1 MKSIDL
7 FFAQPWLLLLAVP
20 AAAFVLLAPRLLRRE
35 KEKSRTDR
43 AAAILRAV
51 AVALLAVIAA
61 GPGGTRYL
69 TERQTVVLLDQSASM
84 EPVRAQADAWA
95 QEAKRDEHTTVL
107 PFAALDEAGAI
118 ASDGTDIAAA
128 IDEAASCFAGPGGR
142 RIILI
147 SDGVQTQG
155 DALTAAQAAAQAGV
169 RLDAVQMKPEFPAP
183 QAELAAFE
191 LPAEAME
198 GRHMEAAV
206 TVLADTQGEAALR
219 IWDGETLLHEQRV
232 ALTAGRQTFACAIE
246 AGAVGAHTL
255 RAEVALPGDTIA
267 ENDSLTAT
275 MNVSRGE
282 KVLLV
287 DGTGAQAQQ
296 LEQLLRAEGVQ
307 VAVTDPKNVPESV
320 DALCEYG
327 LTVLMNVH
335 AGDLPEGWDDV
346 LRQAVEN
353 HGRSVLTTGGE
364 NTYLYGGM
372 KDSGYEAL
380 LPIRMSVEEKESV
393 DPVGL
398 MLVIDTTDSMTRE
411 SIGVPIDMARRGA
424 IKCVDALNGN
434 DYAGVITFSDDA
446 QMLVEMTAMG
456 DKKPVLDAINSI
468 ETADP
473 NKLTRFTGALRL
485 ACDTLKAFD
494 GTKRKH
500 VMFITDGSPAD
511 AQAGF
516 EQIAK
521 EMRANGITLSTIVVG
536 RLVNVVNMLEN
547 LAYIG
552 GGRCYLVE
560 SGRDLSDIMSV
571 DSVLSQV
578 EYTVKAPFKPERG
591 AYDAAFADEE
601 EIVQL
606 FGYVRATAKGD
617 ADVILKTPEGRPI
630 YAVRNAGAGKAA
642 SWMSDLSGE
651 WSRTW
656 YASEQGKRMIQKMI
670 HGLLPQ
676 TLSAVDESK
685 TQTRPSEYD
694 LLDRPDGGALLMEMC
709 ARTGGTVF
717 SSWADAQAVE
727 LPPVAQ
733 PIDPTLPLSM
743 LAMACLLADI
753 LLRRTKAMRR

>member
-1 MKSIDL
+1 M
-7 FFAQPWLLLLAVP
+7 
-20 AAAFVLLAPRLLRRE
+20 
-35 KEKSRTDR
+35 
-43 AAAILRAV
+43 
-51 AVALLAVIAA
+51 
-61 GPGGTRYL
+61 
-69 TERQTVVLLDQSASM
+69 VLLDQSASM

-128 IDEAASCFAGPGGR
+128 IDEAASRFAGPGGR

-521 EMRANGITLSTIVVG
+521 EMRANGHHALHD
-536 RLVNVVNMLEN
+536 R
-547 LAYIG
+547 
-552 GGRCYLVE
+552 
-560 SGRDLSDIMSV
+560 
-571 DSVLSQV
+571 
-578 EYTVKAPFKPERG
+578 RG
-591 AYDAAFADEE
+591 A
-601 EIVQL
+601 
-606 FGYVRATAKGD
+606 
-617 ADVILKTPEGRPI
+617 
-630 YAVRNAGAGKAA
+630 AGQRGQHAGK
-642 SWMSDLSGE
+642 SRVYRRRPLLSG
-651 WSRTW
+651 
-656 YASEQGKRMIQKMI
+656 GKRPGPVGYHVGGFGALAGGI
-670 HGLLPQ
+670 HGQ
-676 TLSAVDESK
+676 SAV
-685 TQTRPSEYD
+685 
-694 LLDRPDGGALLMEMC
+694 
-709 ARTGGTVF
+709 
-717 SSWADAQAVE
+717 
-727 LPPVAQ
+727 
-733 PIDPTLPLSM
+733 
-743 LAMACLLADI
+743 
-753 LLRRTKAMRR
+753 

>member
-20 AAAFVLLAPRLLRRE
+20 AVAFVLLAPRLLRRE
-35 KEKSRTDR
+35 KEKSRSDR
-43 AAAILRAV
+43 AAAILRAA

-95 QEAKRDEHTTVL
+95 EEAKRDEHTTVL

-128 IDEAASCFAGPGGR
+128 IDEAASRFAGPGGR

-155 DALTAAQAAAQAGV
+155 DALTAAEAAAQAGV

-500 VMFITDGSPAD
+500 VMFITDARRTRRRALSRLPRRCAQTASRSPRSSWGGWSTWSTCWKISRISA
-511 AQAGF
+511 AAAAIWWKAAGTCR
-516 EQIAK
+516 ISCRWIRCSRRWNTRSKRRLSPSAARM
-521 EMRANGITLSTIVVG
+521 MRPLPMKRRSCSS
-536 RLVNVVNMLEN
+536 
-547 LAYIG
+547 LAMCV
-552 GGRCYLVE
+552 R
-560 SGRDLSDIMSV
+560 R
-571 DSVLSQV
+571 Q
-578 EYTVKAPFKPERG
+578 
-591 AYDAAFADEE
+591 
-601 EIVQL
+601 
-606 FGYVRATAKGD
+606 RAT
-617 ADVILKTPEGRPI
+617 
-630 YAVRNAGAGKAA
+630 
-642 SWMSDLSGE
+642 
-651 WSRTW
+651 
-656 YASEQGKRMIQKMI
+656 RM
-670 HGLLPQ
+670 
-676 TLSAVDESK
+676 
-685 TQTRPSEYD
+685 
-694 LLDRPDGGALLMEMC
+694 
-709 ARTGGTVF
+709 
-717 SSWADAQAVE
+717 
-727 LPPVAQ
+727 
-733 PIDPTLPLSM
+733 
-743 LAMACLLADI
+743 
-753 LLRRTKAMRR
+753 

>member
-128 IDEAASCFAGPGGR
+128 IDEAASRFAGPGGR

-398 MLVIDTTDSMTRE
+398 MLVI
-411 SIGVPIDMARRGA
+411 
-424 IKCVDALNGN
+424 
-434 DYAGVITFSDDA
+434 
-446 QMLVEMTAMG
+446 
-456 DKKPVLDAINSI
+456 
-468 ETADP
+468 
-473 NKLTRFTGALRL
+473 
-485 ACDTLKAFD
+485 
-494 GTKRKH
+494 
-500 VMFITDGSPAD
+500 
-511 AQAGF
+511 
-516 EQIAK
+516 
-521 EMRANGITLSTIVVG
+521 
-536 RLVNVVNMLEN
+536 
-547 LAYIG
+547 
-552 GGRCYLVE
+552 
-560 SGRDLSDIMSV
+560 
-571 DSVLSQV
+571 
-578 EYTVKAPFKPERG
+578 
-591 AYDAAFADEE
+591 
-601 EIVQL
+601 
-606 FGYVRATAKGD
+606 
-617 ADVILKTPEGRPI
+617 
-630 YAVRNAGAGKAA
+630 
-642 SWMSDLSGE
+642 
-651 WSRTW
+651 
-656 YASEQGKRMIQKMI
+656 
-670 HGLLPQ
+670 
-676 TLSAVDESK
+676 
-685 TQTRPSEYD
+685 
-694 LLDRPDGGALLMEMC
+694 
-709 ARTGGTVF
+709 
-717 SSWADAQAVE
+717 
-727 LPPVAQ
+727 
-733 PIDPTLPLSM
+733 
-743 LAMACLLADI
+743 
-753 LLRRTKAMRR
+753 

>member
-1 MKSIDL
+1 
-7 FFAQPWLLLLAVP
+7 
-20 AAAFVLLAPRLLRRE
+20 
-35 KEKSRTDR
+35 
-43 AAAILRAV
+43 
-51 AVALLAVIAA
+51 
-61 GPGGTRYL
+61 
-69 TERQTVVLLDQSASM
+69 
-84 EPVRAQADAWA
+84 
-95 QEAKRDEHTTVL
+95 
-107 PFAALDEAGAI
+107 
-118 ASDGTDIAAA
+118 
-128 IDEAASCFAGPGGR
+128 
-142 RIILI
+142 
-147 SDGVQTQG
+147 
-155 DALTAAQAAAQAGV
+155 
-169 RLDAVQMKPEFPAP
+169 
-183 QAELAAFE
+183 
-191 LPAEAME
+191 
-198 GRHMEAAV
+198 
-206 TVLADTQGEAALR
+206 
-219 IWDGETLLHEQRV
+219 
-232 ALTAGRQTFACAIE
+232 
-246 AGAVGAHTL
+246 
-255 RAEVALPGDTIA
+255 
-267 ENDSLTAT
+267 
-275 MNVSRGE
+275 
-282 KVLLV
+282 
-287 DGTGAQAQQ
+287 
-296 LEQLLRAEGVQ
+296 
-307 VAVTDPKNVPESV
+307 
-320 DALCEYG
+320 
-327 LTVLMNVH
+327 
-335 AGDLPEGWDDV
+335 
-346 LRQAVEN
+346 
-353 HGRSVLTTGGE
+353 
-364 NTYLYGGM
+364 M

-670 HGLLPQ
+670 HGLMPQ

>member
-35 KEKSRTDR
+35 KEKSRSDR
-43 AAAILRAV
+43 AAAILRAA

-61 GPGGTRYL
+61 GPGGTRCL

-95 QEAKRDEHTTVL
+95 HEAKRDEHTTVL

-128 IDEAASCFAGPGGR
+128 IDEAASRFAGPGGR

-155 DALTAAQAAAQAGV
+155 DALTAAETAAQAGV

-246 AGAVGAHTL
+246 AEAVGAHTL

-307 VAVTDPKNVPESV
+307 VAVTDPKNVPGSV

-511 AQAGF
+511 AQA
-516 EQIAK
+516 
-521 EMRANGITLSTIVVG
+521 LS
-536 RLVNVVNMLEN
+536 RLPRRCVQTASHSPRSSWGGWSTWSTCWKISRISAAAAAIWWKAAGTCRISCRWIRCSRRWNTRSKRRLSLSAARMTRPLPMKRRSCSS
-547 LAYIG
+547 LAMCV
-552 GGRCYLVE
+552 R
-560 SGRDLSDIMSV
+560 R
-571 DSVLSQV
+571 Q
-578 EYTVKAPFKPERG
+578 
-591 AYDAAFADEE
+591 
-601 EIVQL
+601 
-606 FGYVRATAKGD
+606 RATQ
-617 ADVILKTPEGRPI
+617 
-630 YAVRNAGAGKAA
+630 
-642 SWMSDLSGE
+642 M
-651 WSRTW
+651 
-656 YASEQGKRMIQKMI
+656 
-670 HGLLPQ
+670 
-676 TLSAVDESK
+676 
-685 TQTRPSEYD
+685 
-694 LLDRPDGGALLMEMC
+694 
-709 ARTGGTVF
+709 
-717 SSWADAQAVE
+717 
-727 LPPVAQ
+727 
-733 PIDPTLPLSM
+733 
-743 LAMACLLADI
+743 
-753 LLRRTKAMRR
+753 

>member
-1 MKSIDL
+1 M
-7 FFAQPWLLLLAVP
+7 
-20 AAAFVLLAPRLLRRE
+20 
-35 KEKSRTDR
+35 
-43 AAAILRAV
+43 
-51 AVALLAVIAA
+51 
-61 GPGGTRYL
+61 
-69 TERQTVVLLDQSASM
+69 
-84 EPVRAQADAWA
+84 
-95 QEAKRDEHTTVL
+95 
-107 PFAALDEAGAI
+107 
-118 ASDGTDIAAA
+118 
-128 IDEAASCFAGPGGR
+128 
-142 RIILI
+142 
-147 SDGVQTQG
+147 
-155 DALTAAQAAAQAGV
+155 
-169 RLDAVQMKPEFPAP
+169 
-183 QAELAAFE
+183 
-191 LPAEAME
+191 
-198 GRHMEAAV
+198 
-206 TVLADTQGEAALR
+206 
-219 IWDGETLLHEQRV
+219 
-232 ALTAGRQTFACAIE
+232 
-246 AGAVGAHTL
+246 
-255 RAEVALPGDTIA
+255 
-267 ENDSLTAT
+267 
-275 MNVSRGE
+275 
-282 KVLLV
+282 
-287 DGTGAQAQQ
+287 
-296 LEQLLRAEGVQ
+296 
-307 VAVTDPKNVPESV
+307 
-320 DALCEYG
+320 
-327 LTVLMNVH
+327 
-335 AGDLPEGWDDV
+335 
-346 LRQAVEN
+346 
-353 HGRSVLTTGGE
+353 
-364 NTYLYGGM
+364 
-372 KDSGYEAL
+372 
-380 LPIRMSVEEKESV
+380 
-393 DPVGL
+393 
-398 MLVIDTTDSMTRE
+398 
-411 SIGVPIDMARRGA
+411 
-424 IKCVDALNGN
+424 DALNGN

-733 PIDPTLPLSM
+733 PIDPVLPLSM

>member
-20 AAAFVLLAPRLLRRE
+20 AVAFVLLAPRLLRRE
-35 KEKSRTDR
+35 KEKSRSDR
-43 AAAILRAV
+43 AAAILRAA

-95 QEAKRDEHTTVL
+95 EEAKRDEHTTVL

-128 IDEAASCFAGPGGR
+128 IDEAASRFAGPGGR

-155 DALTAAQAAAQAGV
+155 DALTAAEAAAQAGI

-307 VAVTDPKNVPESV
+307 VAVTDPKNVPDRV
-320 DALCEYG
+320 DGLCE
-327 LTVLMNVH
+327 
-335 AGDLPEGWDDV
+335 
-346 LRQAVEN
+346 
-353 HGRSVLTTGGE
+353 
-364 NTYLYGGM
+364 
-372 KDSGYEAL
+372 
-380 LPIRMSVEEKESV
+380 
-393 DPVGL
+393 
-398 MLVIDTTDSMTRE
+398 
-411 SIGVPIDMARRGA
+411 
-424 IKCVDALNGN
+424 
-434 DYAGVITFSDDA
+434 
-446 QMLVEMTAMG
+446 
-456 DKKPVLDAINSI
+456 
-468 ETADP
+468 
-473 NKLTRFTGALRL
+473 
-485 ACDTLKAFD
+485 
-494 GTKRKH
+494 
-500 VMFITDGSPAD
+500 
-511 AQAGF
+511 
-516 EQIAK
+516 
-521 EMRANGITLSTIVVG
+521 
-536 RLVNVVNMLEN
+536 
-547 LAYIG
+547 
-552 GGRCYLVE
+552 
-560 SGRDLSDIMSV
+560 
-571 DSVLSQV
+571 
-578 EYTVKAPFKPERG
+578 
-591 AYDAAFADEE
+591 
-601 EIVQL
+601 
-606 FGYVRATAKGD
+606 
-617 ADVILKTPEGRPI
+617 
-630 YAVRNAGAGKAA
+630 
-642 SWMSDLSGE
+642 
-651 WSRTW
+651 
-656 YASEQGKRMIQKMI
+656 
-670 HGLLPQ
+670 
-676 TLSAVDESK
+676 
-685 TQTRPSEYD
+685 
-694 LLDRPDGGALLMEMC
+694 
-709 ARTGGTVF
+709 
-717 SSWADAQAVE
+717 
-727 LPPVAQ
+727 
-733 PIDPTLPLSM
+733 
-743 LAMACLLADI
+743 
-753 LLRRTKAMRR
+753 